1 VRVVTTA
8 SGRNTGGT
16 VSIRVRRVS
25 RARIGKEM
33 RRRYARA
40 ARTDALAPCR
50 CECPNVAGEALFDI
64 YLTFPCAPWLTMTSR
79 LTVWRTA
86 PPRLPRPRVACR
98 VAACAERTSGVRG
111 DDAAAS
117 SSSKHACS
125 VLVIGASGRTGKECV
140 RECIKRGIPVR
151 AGTRSGLFDVAT
163 VLGEDALAP
172 TVVPWSR
179 PIVEPVLVD
188 VTKPGTV
195 DDALVATM
203 MMASEKGIFH
213 ENETNESQSDDTS
226 PSLKTN
232 TIVIFCATAN
242 SKGDP
247 EAVDR
252 FGLVNLAK
260 ACVFHGI
267 SRLVVVSG
275 AGVTAPNR
283 NSPAY
288 AFLNRFGGRMDAKR
302 LGEAEVLEVYSEF
315 TKKWE
320 EHPGG
325 YTAVEDEGNVSGDPG
340 NTTTNTTRNETNAT
354 GNTTNQ
360 TRNDTNRTRHET
372 RDPESS
378 YTILRPSGLVDT
390 AGKGPGGLSICQN
403 DLLAGFVSRQDV
415 GACAVSAGL
424 RCGAFPITTFRLCDL
439 PKLVTVVHTSRYTRP
454 DEGTTTSDCLLNTR
468 HERLTLSGLI
478 SAKARRTKA
487 LKYTTPARRRSARR
501 FR

>member
-1 VRVVTTA
+1 
-8 SGRNTGGT
+8 
-16 VSIRVRRVS
+16 
-25 RARIGKEM
+25 
-33 RRRYARA
+33 
-40 ARTDALAPCR
+40 
-50 CECPNVAGEALFDI
+50 
-64 YLTFPCAPWLTMTSR
+64 
-79 LTVWRTA
+79 
-86 PPRLPRPRVACR
+86 
-98 VAACAERTSGVRG
+98 
-111 DDAAAS
+111 
-117 SSSKHACS
+117 
-125 VLVIGASGRTGKECV
+125 
-140 RECIKRGIPVR
+140 
-151 AGTRSGLFDVAT
+151 LFDVAT

-172 TVVPWSR
+172 TVVPWSK

-315 TKKWE
+315 T
-320 EHPGG
+320 
-325 YTAVEDEGNVSGDPG
+325 
-340 NTTTNTTRNETNAT
+340 
-354 GNTTNQ
+354 
-360 TRNDTNRTRHET
+360 
-372 RDPESS
+372 
-378 YTILRPSGLVDT
+378 
-390 AGKGPGGLSICQN
+390 
-403 DLLAGFVSRQDV
+403 
-415 GACAVSAGL
+415 
-424 RCGAFPITTFRLCDL
+424 
-439 PKLVTVVHTSRYTRP
+439 
-454 DEGTTTSDCLLNTR
+454 
-468 HERLTLSGLI
+468 
-478 SAKARRTKA
+478 
-487 LKYTTPARRRSARR
+487 
-501 FR
+501 